1 MRPPSSIAPSSA
13 ARPGYYRWVICGL
26 LFFATTINYIDR
38 QVIGILKPTL
48 VKTFQWQD
56 ERVYAAIIFSFQ
68 LAYAVGL
75 LVAGR
80 VVDRI
85 GIRRG
90 LALAVVLWSVAAVA
104 HGAAAWFPALQL
116 PTLNLDAATGFS
128 GNIGVRM
135 VDVRTS
141 SDGFQ
146 QAAGGSDLKALQAK
160 IDSTGVPRW
169 RPVRRPSSVSTAVQT
184 TWSAPSA
191 SAIGATWKR
200 VADDASTIVWP
211 LRRWASAN
219 RHTS

>member
-1 MRPPSSIAPSSA
+1 MRPPSSIAPSTA

-48 VKTFQWQD
+48 VKTYQWQD

-104 HGAAAWFPALQL
+104 HGAATWFPALQL

-128 GNIGVRM
+128 VVMLTGA
-135 VDVRTS
+135 
-141 SDGFQ
+141 
-146 QAAGGSDLKALQAK
+146 AAGFALARLALGIGEAANFPRQSRQSPNGFPGRSARSRPASSTQA
-160 IDSTGVPRW
+160 RM
-169 RPVRRPSSVSTAVQT
+169 
-184 TWSAPSA
+184 SA
-191 SAIGATWKR
+191 R
-200 VADDASTIVWP
+200 C
-211 LRRWASAN
+211 
-219 RHTS
+219 